1 MKTKKIKLI
10 DVAKATNKTHASVSF
25 WLSGGSKPTITDVEI
40 MDKQFGI
47 PPNAWYDITSY
58 VVNNSKRFGNLK
70 ILRKAHNGNA

>member
-25 WLSGGSKPTITDVEI
+25 WLSGGSKPTINDVEI

-47 PPNAWYDITSY
+47 TPNAWYDITSY
-58 VVNNSKRFGNLK
+58 VVINSKRFGNLK

>member
-10 DVAKATNKTHASVSF
+10 DVAKATNK
-25 WLSGGSKPTITDVEI
+25 TDVEI

>member
-47 PPNAWYDITSY
+47 PPNACGMT
-58 VVNNSKRFGNLK
+58 
-70 ILRKAHNGNA
+70 